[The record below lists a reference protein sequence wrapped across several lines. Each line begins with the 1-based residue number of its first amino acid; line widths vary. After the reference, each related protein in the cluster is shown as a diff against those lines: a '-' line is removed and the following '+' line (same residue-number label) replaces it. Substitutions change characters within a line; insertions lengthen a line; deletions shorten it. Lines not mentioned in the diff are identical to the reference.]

1 MANQPADLKL
11 VATNTLIVA
20 EIKRSVAFYRD
31 VLGAAVLREGEPTF
45 LRLANIWITINGG
58 GTDDKPKVIAAPPR
72 DPNLLS
78 NFLNLRVADIRRC
91 YDVWSSRGAKFITD
105 PKVHATE
112 IRCYMRDP
120 DGYLIEVGQTT
131 MHNGGMELLDVGFV
145 RPRQT
150 AYRLNKLSAGRPN
163 SPSHLNCP
171 CENHIR
177 PTR

>member
-1 MANQPADLKL
+1 MANQPADLKF

-20 EIKRSVAFYRD
+20 DIKRSVAFYRD
-31 VLGAAVLREGEPTF
+31 VLGATVLREGEPTF

-58 GTDDKPKVIAAPPR
+58 GGGTDDKPEVIAAPPR

-91 YDVWSSRGAKFITD
+91 YEVWSSRGAKFITE

-131 MHNGGMELLDVGFV
+131 M
-145 RPRQT
+145 T
-150 AYRLNKLSAGRPN
+150 AGPMDLYA
-163 SPSHLNCP
+163 
-171 CENHIR
+171 
-177 PTR
+177 